1 LAKTNPPEEYRC
13 YFPGSATRDAILAD
27 MYAMATRVSD
37 CVGPLAFDPKLGVW
51 RVVLNDV
58 IVMVGGVLPPPD
70 IAGGA
75 GAVLIMVEPAPAK
88 KK

>member
-1 LAKTNPPEEYRC
+1 
-13 YFPGSATRDAILAD
+13 
-27 MYAMATRVSD
+27 
-37 CVGPLAFDPKLGVW
+37 LAFDPKLGVW